1 MKRLYVSFCALLVAA
16 LFSLG
21 VAAPAFADD
30 QQKAEKQLHK
40 ITAMATDGTGRRIV
54 SMTVA
59 DTLGAKRADLTL
71 ERRTMNLTYGNLFL
85 THALVSKGAK
95 MEDIAAQ
102 LKAKKTMAD
111 IANDQHA
118 DWKQIATDAK
128 KLNARME
135 DNLYKHFLNDKG
147 DADRDAADKYDPAMD
162 GIAADNE
169 VSKEEIAEAETSYLA
184 ARGRAE
190 KNGGKTLDTTTE
202 KAAREMRGD
211 PIGKSPSGDSKSS
224 APN

>member
-1 MKRLYVSFCALLVAA
+1 MKRLYVSLCALLVSA
-16 LFSLG
+16 LFSLS
-21 VAAPAFADD
+21 VAAPALADD

-59 DTLGAKRADLTL
+59 DALGAKRVDLVL
-71 ERRTMNLTYGNLFL
+71 ERRSMNLTYGDLFL
-85 THALVSKGAK
+85 AHALLTKGAK

-128 KLNARME
+128 KLNAKME
-135 DNLYKHFLNDKG
+135 DNLYKHFLNDKA
-147 DADRDAADKYDPAMD
+147 DAERDAADKYDPAMD
-162 GIAADNE
+162 GIAVDNE
-169 VSKEEIAEAETSYLA
+169 VSKEETAEAERTYLA
-184 ARGRAE
+184 ARERGE
-190 KNGGKTLDTTTE
+190 KNGGKSLDSVTE
-202 KAAREMRGD
+202 KSAREMRGD
-211 PIGKSPSGDSKSS
+211 PIGKSPAGDSKSS